1 MITNRKIS
9 LIRLDADGKKQ
20 LTRVL
25 FEVETH
31 EHLLSKKFV
40 WLKVEDPTTEEMDG
54 VINQLLKPELQKNL
68 KGYDIELLV
77 EDLKR
82 DYFMQ
87 KNRLI
92 EKIEAYAG

>member
-1 MITNRKIS
+1 MIKDRRIS
-9 LIRLDADGKKQ
+9 LIRFDANGNKQ

-31 EHLLSKKFV
+31 DHLISKKFI
-40 WLKVEDPTTEEMDG
+40 WLKVDDPTTKEMNR
-54 VINQLLKPELQKNL
+54 VINELIKPELQKNL
-68 KGYDIELLV
+68 KGHDIDLLV

-87 KNRLI
+87 KNRII
-92 EKIEAYAG
+92 EKFNVAAV

>member
-1 MITNRKIS
+1 MITDRKIS
-9 LIRLDADGKKQ
+9 LLRFNANGKKQ

-31 EHLLSKKFV
+31 DQLLSKKFV
-40 WLKVEDPTTEEMDG
+40 WLKVEDPTQDEMNR
-54 VINQLLKPELQKNL
+54 VINELLKPELQKNL
-68 KGYDIELLV
+68 KGHDIELLV

-87 KNRLI
+87 KNRLL
-92 EKIEAYAG
+92 EKFEAFAG

>member
-25 FEVETH
+25 FEIETH
-31 EHLLSKKFV
+31 EHLFHQKFI
-40 WLKVEDPTTEEMDG
+40 WLKVTDPTPEEMNQ
-54 VINQLLKPELQKNL
+54 VINKLLKPELQKNL
-68 KGYDIELLV
+68 DKYDIDLLI

-82 DYFMQ
+82 DYLLQ
-87 KNRLI
+87 KSRLTAR
-92 EKIEAYAG
+92 IEAYAG